1 MEDQTDEG
9 DSDIKKNFMVH
20 KIKSLLADKWDLECA
35 ADFKHVF
42 RFLFFPM
49 HCHLWPLDKS
59 SSSRWTDGPRVNNV
73 EPIMVVFEDKDE
85 KDQLWSKLSMKIVDD
100 IVKRRGSIAITNVT
114 FLSVAVSRRD
124 IEF

>member
-1 MEDQTDEG
+1 M
-9 DSDIKKNFMVH
+9 
-20 KIKSLLADKWDLECA
+20 
-35 ADFKHVF
+35 
-42 RFLFFPM
+42 
-49 HCHLWPLDKS
+49 
-59 SSSRWTDGPRVNNV
+59 NNV

-100 IVKRRGSIAITNVT
+100 IVKRRSSIAITNVS

>member
-1 MEDQTDEG
+1 M
-9 DSDIKKNFMVH
+9 
-20 KIKSLLADKWDLECA
+20 
-35 ADFKHVF
+35 
-42 RFLFFPM
+42 
-49 HCHLWPLDKS
+49 
-59 SSSRWTDGPRVNNV
+59 NNV

-100 IVKRRGSIAITNVT
+100 IVKKRGSIAITNVS